1 MHFDINELKSR
12 LILLEELLNSTD
24 DKYKKI
30 EIFNDINKIKYL
42 IRYIDKNALLN
53 LYDTNEGIIGDYK
66 EKDDD
71 VVAGRIVDSLINIL
85 CKLELLLEFF
95 LICQSY
101 HGEYG
106 KIL

>member
-42 IRYIDKNALLN
+42 IRYIINNYILKQ
-53 LYDTNEGIIGDYK
+53 YK
-66 EKDDD
+66 YTK
-71 VVAGRIVDSLINIL
+71 
-85 CKLELLLEFF
+85 
-95 LICQSY
+95 
-101 HGEYG
+101 
-106 KIL
+106 